1 MRILIVEDDPTVA
14 DALARTFERQGLS
27 PEVVGDG
34 DMASD
39 YLKREEFALILL
51 DIGLPGTDGLTLLKQ
66 IRAANASVPVMLL
79 TARDAI
85 GDRIG
90 GLDLG
95 ADDYLVKPFSTDEV
109 AARARALLRRANLR
123 ASTDLTHGPLRI
135 DTITHR
141 VTLAGQPLELT
152 EREWEVL
159 TFLVRRPEQ
168 VIAKEALQVAAG
180 GGVGAG
186 YNAAEVYI
194 SRLRAKLEPAGLRI
208 RTVRGFGYM
217 LEDHPMEPAA
227 TPEPSTTEQA
237 TTAT

>member
-14 DALARTFERQGLS
+14 DALAKTFERQGLQ

-34 DMASD
+34 DRASE
-39 YLKREEFALILL
+39 LLQREEYALILL

-66 IRAANASVPVMLL
+66 IRAASPSLPVMLL

-123 ASTDLTHGPLRI
+123 ASTDLTHGPLHI
-135 DTITHR
+135 DTVTHR
-141 VTLAGQPLELT
+141 VTLDGQPLELT

-168 VIAKEALQVAAG
+168 VIAKESLQVAAG
-180 GGVGAG
+180 GGAGAG

-194 SRLRAKLEPAGLRI
+194 SRLRAKIEPSGLRI

-217 LEDHPMEPAA
+217 LEDYKPQAAEAVTAEPAVGA
-227 TPEPSTTEQA
+227 S
-237 TTAT
+237 

>member
-1 MRILIVEDDPTVA
+1 MRILIVEDDLTVA
-14 DALARTFERQGLS
+14 DALARTFERQGLE
-27 PEVVGDG
+27 PVVVNDG
-34 DMASD
+34 DVAAER
-39 YLKREEFALILL
+39 LKTESFSLILL

-66 IRAANASVPVMLL
+66 IRETDPTLPVMLL

-95 ADDYLVKPFSTDEV
+95 ADDYLVKPFATDEV

-135 DTITHR
+135 DTITHIA
-141 VTLAGQPLELT
+141 TLSGQPLELT

-159 TFLVRRPEQ
+159 TFLVRRPSQ
-168 VIAKEALQVAAG
+168 VIAKEQLQVAAG
-180 GGVGAG
+180 GGAGAG

-194 SRLRAKLEPAGLRI
+194 SRLRAKLEPAGVRI

-217 LEDHPMEPAA
+217 LEDHKPAA
-227 TPEPSTTEQA
+227 EAEVPPATEPV
-237 TTAT
+237 TTAP

>member
-1 MRILIVEDDPTVA
+1 MRILIVEDDATVA
-14 DALARTFERQGLS
+14 DALARTFERQGLQ
-27 PEVVGDG
+27 PEVVNDG
-34 DMASD
+34 DLAAEC
-39 YLKREEFALILL
+39 LKREQFALILL

-66 IRAANASVPVMLL
+66 IREADASVPVMLL

-95 ADDYLVKPFSTDEV
+95 ADDYLVKPFATDEV
-109 AARARALLRRANLR
+109 AARARALLRRDNLR
-123 ASTDLTHGPLRI
+123 ASTDLVHGPLRI

-180 GGVGAG
+180 GGAGAG

-194 SRLRAKLEPAGLRI
+194 SRLRAKIEPAGIRI

-217 LEDHPMEPAA
+217 LEDGKPDAA
-227 TPEPSTTEQA
+227 LAEAAAEQA
-237 TTAT
+237 ASGT